1 MRRWMI
7 VFASLIV
14 AACGFHLRGD
24 YSLPFDTLYISLP
37 ETNELRSVIKRNIE
51 ASSQTKIVT
60 DVKEAQAI
68 LVVMQD
74 NQQKNILSLNSAG
87 RVREYQLI
95 RTFVFRV
102 HDQKNQEFVAPST
115 IRLTREITFSDS
127 AVLAKEAEESLL
139 RRDMQND
146 LVQQLMRR
154 LAAAKLKSSE
164 N

>member
-37 ETNELRSVIKRNIE
+37 ESSGLHATIKRNVE
-51 ASSQTKIVT
+51 ASSEARV
-60 DVKEAQAI
+60 VGSAKEAQAI
-68 LVVMQD
+68 LVVMSD
-74 NQQKNILSLNSAG
+74 VQQKNILSLSSAG
-87 RVREYQLI
+87 RVREYQFV
-95 RTFVFRV
+95 RTFVFRL
-102 HDQKNQEFVAPST
+102 HDAKNQDFISPSM
-115 IRLTREITFSDS
+115 IRLTREITFSD
-127 AVLAKEAEESLL
+127 AVVLAKDAEEDQQW
-139 RRDMQND
+139 RDIQSD

-154 LAAAKLKSSE
+154 LAAAKLKPSE